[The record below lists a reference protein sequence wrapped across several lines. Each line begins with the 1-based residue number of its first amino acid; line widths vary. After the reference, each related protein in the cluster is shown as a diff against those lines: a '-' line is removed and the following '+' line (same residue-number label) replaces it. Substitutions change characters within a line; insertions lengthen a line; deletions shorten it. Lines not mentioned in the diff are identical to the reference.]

1 MKVLSDALSIPV
13 EIHAH
18 NDFGLASAN
27 TLAAIKAGAKAYSA
41 TIAGIGERAGNAA
54 LEEVAMAL
62 NISMVKSLL
71 CVPTCSRFWQKFW
84 PKLVNVLSQR
94 KKPLWAMPF
103 SCMNR
108 AFMSMACSRILK
120 ITSLIHLK
128 K

>member
-62 NISMVKSLL
+62 KHLYGKESSVRTDMFPLL
-71 CVPTCSRFWQKFW
+71 AKVLAKAS
-84 PKLVNVLSQR
+84 NVLSQR